1 MIDRTRVLVAL
12 MLSSPLAC
20 LAPPL
25 VDCTDDACGMGDTT
39 IAADEGQPL
48 AEVTGEAS
56 SGDTTGDTTTDD
68 AATSEASTGP
78 AVEDSAGG
86 PPQWDS
92 LTATPGEVKLRG
104 PLKIS
109 AVVRHAT
116 EVELRL
122 DGASLGTFAVD
133 GDGKVEH
140 ALPIA
145 SEGQDGEHVIE
156 AVARSPHGETPN
168 SVAFSVD
175 LPPGGEEQG
184 EPYYDQEPAAHSV
197 AFGLARAD
205 DRLFTLGAL
214 DEGNGPQ
221 LVLREH
227 ADDGPLLGKR
237 TLADWT
243 TLDGLVGAEVGALG
257 MDVLVTEWD
266 DIIVAANLVPA
277 GESES
282 RGYLT
287 AISLTGDVL
296 HETLLAPGEEVEAL
310 AYNSGLVVAAGRK
323 KVAGGRTVAMVR
335 AYETANG
342 QPFWEPVLV
351 DVPDFQGPPDDPRS
365 ARFHD
370 VIFTNDGNVLAVGST
385 QVKNEGND
393 TVDPTRALFVRLSPT
408 GELLGDPEIFTDEHF
423 AVQTAALAATQF
435 TGLDGF
441 CWTGWT
447 RTYEKV
453 FTPEMLVTYCQG
465 ESIVSRFSAW
475 PNSAGLSVAY
485 TPLTKRIHVGGYRA
499 SPTAKGNAF
508 VMSFAN
514 GSEPLESPH
523 GWSWE
528 YDGPAHGF
536 DEVTALACQTY
547 DCDVLA
553 VDDLLGESRVRL
565 GRLSQ

>member
-1 MIDRTRVLVAL
+1 MTDRTRVLVAL
-12 MLSSPLAC
+12 TLSSPLAC

-25 VDCTDDACGMGDTT
+25 VDCSDDACGMDDTT
-39 IAADEGQPL
+39 VAADEGQPL
-48 AEVTGEAS
+48 AEVTGAS

-68 AATSEASTGP
+68 EATSDASGP
-78 AVEDSAGG
+78 ALEDSAGG

-122 DGASLGTFAVD
+122 DGASLGTFAVE

-145 SEGQDGEHVIE
+145 SEGQDGEHMIE

-214 DEGNGPQ
+214 DEGNGTQ

-243 TLDGLVGAEVGALG
+243 TLDGLVSAEVGPLG

-282 RGYLT
+282 RGYLA

-342 QPFWEPVLV
+342 LPFWEPVLV
-351 DVPDFQGPPDDPRS
+351 DVPDPEPPPSELRS

-385 QVKNEGND
+385 QLTRQVEQK
-393 TVDPTRALFVRLSPT
+393 TDPTRALFVRLSPT
-408 GELLGDPEIFTDEHF
+408 GELLGEPEIFTDEHF
-423 AVQTAALAATQF
+423 AAQTAALAAAPF
-435 TGLDGF
+435 SGPDGF

-447 RTYEKV
+447 RAHED
-453 FTPEMLVTYCQG
+453 FLTPEMLVTYCQG
-465 ESIVSRFSAW
+465 ESVVSRFSALS
-475 PNSAGLSVAY
+475 NSAGLSIAY
-485 TPLTKRIHVGGYRA
+485 TPLTKRIHVGGYRT
-499 SPTAKGNAF
+499 SPGVKGNAW

-528 YDGPAHGF
+528 YDGAAHGF

-547 DCDVLA
+547 DCDVLS